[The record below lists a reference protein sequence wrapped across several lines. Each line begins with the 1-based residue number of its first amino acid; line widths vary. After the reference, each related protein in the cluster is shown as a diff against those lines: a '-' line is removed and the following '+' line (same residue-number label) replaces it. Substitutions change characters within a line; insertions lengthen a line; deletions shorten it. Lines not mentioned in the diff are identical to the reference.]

1 MGCWSC
7 HAETHEAALCPS
19 CGAVQ
24 PLVPGRG
31 FFDAFGMEP
40 VHALDVKQLD
50 ARYRE
55 LSLKLHPDRVAA
67 PDARARRHAVE
78 QTALLNDAYRTLK
91 DPAVRAFYL
100 LKLQGVDLLQEGSG
114 HHPGLPLE
122 FLEEM
127 MEAREQLDAAKR
139 RKDVQAAQAMGAKV
153 DARRRAA
160 LDAAVAALGT
170 KDTQA
175 ATRAL
180 VQVRYFQRFM
190 EEVAAIEEEAL

>member
-7 HAETHEAALCPS
+7 QAETHAAALCPG

-24 PLVPGRG
+24 PLVPGKG
-31 FFDAFGMEP
+31 FFDVFGLDA
-40 VHALDVKQLD
+40 VHALDSKALD

-55 LSLKLHPDRVAA
+55 LSLKLHPDRVPAS
-67 PDARARRHAVE
+67 DSRARRHAVE
-78 QTALLNDAYRTLK
+78 QTALLNDAYRTLR

-100 LKLQGVDLLQEGSG
+100 LKLQGVDLLQDAGG
-114 HHPGLPLE
+114 HHPGLPLD

-127 MEAREQLDAAKR
+127 IEAREALDAAKR
-139 RKDVQAAQAMGAKV
+139 RRDVAAAHAMGAEV
-153 DARRRAA
+153 DARRRAG
-160 LDAAVAALGT
+160 LDAAVAALESN
-170 KDTQA
+170 DTQA

-180 VQVRYFQRFM
+180 LQVRYFQRFL